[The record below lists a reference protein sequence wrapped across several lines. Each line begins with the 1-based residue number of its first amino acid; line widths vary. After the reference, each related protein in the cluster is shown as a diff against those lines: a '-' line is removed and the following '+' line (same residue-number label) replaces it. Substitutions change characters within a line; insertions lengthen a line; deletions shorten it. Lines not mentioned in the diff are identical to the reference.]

1 MKSWLT
7 LIAFLAASTLL
18 AAPIKQKEAA
28 SNVKSLAFENVVSF
42 SSKRTFGQPKSK
54 NGASSFSKANGRTP
68 TFTATASSL
77 SKTPM
82 KTFRSHFI

>member
-18 AAPIKQKEAA
+18 AAPTKQKEAA
-28 SNVKSLAFENVVSF
+28 ANVKPLTFQNVVSF
-42 SSKRTFGQPKSK
+42 FKQAHFGQPKSK
-54 NGASSFSKANGRTP
+54 NAAPFFSKG
-68 TFTATASSL
+68 TATASSL

-82 KTFRSHFI
+82 KTFRLHFI

>member
-7 LIAFLAASTLL
+7 IIALLAGSALL
-18 AAPIKQKEAA
+18 AAPPKQKGAA
-28 SNVKSLAFENVVSF
+28 AKLKTLTFDNVVSF

-68 TFTATASSL
+68 TFTATASSW